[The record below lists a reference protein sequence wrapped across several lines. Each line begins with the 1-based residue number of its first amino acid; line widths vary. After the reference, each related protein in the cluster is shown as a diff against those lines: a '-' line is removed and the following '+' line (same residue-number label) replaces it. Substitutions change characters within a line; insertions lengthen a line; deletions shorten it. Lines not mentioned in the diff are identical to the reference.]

1 MGRLKTVI
9 FSLVG
14 IILTIALIFLLTGMS
29 VATFVQ
35 QLFNALQYG
44 SFLALIALGYS
55 MVYGVLLLFNFTHG
69 DIFMVGAYIG
79 LGVSIGLMALVAW
92 LGIPPLP
99 NWLLLALT
107 ILLAMLLTSFVGMLV
122 ERIGYRP
129 LRGAPR
135 ASAAITGLMI
145 GIILET
151 GNLALL
157 GAQRQRFPTLIE
169 RKPIDLEKWL
179 PLDVTVTNTKIM
191 IVILSLLLMV
201 LLHLF
206 VRRTKWGMAMRAMAY
221 DFVVVPLM
229 GVPLNTIAALT
240 FALGSALAAA
250 AGIFFGIAYPILE
263 PYMGLLVGWKAF
275 VAAILGGRGSILGAA
290 LAGFLLGFIE
300 IFVAA
305 IFPSTLRDVIAYTI
319 ILLILTFRPHG
330 FFGEPYTA
338 RLRL

>member
-1 MGRLKTVI
+1 MA
-9 FSLVG
+9 F
-14 IILTIALIFLLTGMS
+14 FLQN
-29 VATFVQ
+29 VV
-35 QLFNALQYG
+35 NALQRG
-44 SFLALIALGYS
+44 SFYALIALGYS
-55 MVYGVLLLFNFTHG
+55 MVYGVLMLFNFAHG

-79 LGVSIGLMALVAW
+79 FFVSSGLLGLAATGVIGLPNGVMLGLV
-92 LGIPPLP
+92 LV
-99 NWLLLALT
+99 LT
-107 ILLAMLLTSFVGMLV
+107 LIISMFLNSFVGMLV

-157 GAQRQRFPTLIE
+157 GATRLSFPALIE
-169 RKPIDLEKWL
+169 SATFQFAG
-179 PLDVTVTNTKIM
+179 VSVTNKKIL
-191 IVILSLLLMV
+191 IVLVSVLLM
-201 LLHLF
+201 LALHQF

-221 DFVVVPLM
+221 DYVVVPLM
-229 GVPLNTIAALT
+229 GISINTIALLT

-250 AGIFFGIAYPILE
+250 AGILYGVAYPVLD
-263 PYMGLLVGWKAF
+263 PYMGVLFGWKAF
-275 VAAILGGRGSILGAA
+275 VAAILGGRGSILGAG

-305 IFPSTLRDVIAYTI
+305 YLPSTLRDLIAYSI

-330 FFGEPYTA
+330 FFGEPYSA
-338 RLRL
+338 QLRL